1 MIYFLIPFYN
11 EELNLENL
19 YNNLLIKTKSID
31 YCIVFSN
38 DGSTD
43 RSVEIIKSRFQK
55 TNYIIIDNKLN
66 QGPGYAFNEGF
77 KWILSHSKNTNDK
90 IVTIEADS
98 TSDLN
103 ILSDMLNISSL
114 GYDLVL
120 ASVYSQGGGFEKTS
134 FFRKIISAS
143 ANLTF
148 RFIFDIKVQTL
159 SSFYRVYNISLVRR
173 INDKYGNIISQ
184 NGFICMLEILF
195 RAIKVNAKILEVPMT
210 LKSDNRN
217 GKSKLKIFKTS
228 IAYLKFLFKN
238 AFFKN

>member
-143 ANLTF
+143 ANLIF

-159 SSFYRVYNISLVRR
+159 SSFYRVYDISLVRR

-228 IAYLKFLFKN
+228 IAYLKFLLKN
-238 AFFKN
+238 TFVKN

>member
-19 YNNLLIKTKSID
+19 YNNLLIKTKSIN

-143 ANLTF
+143 ANLIF

-159 SSFYRVYNISLVRR
+159 SSFYRVYDISLVRR

-228 IAYLKFLFKN
+228 IAYLKFLLKN
-238 AFFKN
+238 TFVKN

>member
-143 ANLTF
+143 ANLIF

-228 IAYLKFLFKN
+228 IAYLKFLLKN
-238 AFFKN
+238 TFVKN

>member
-143 ANLTF
+143 ANLIF

-159 SSFYRVYNISLVRR
+159 SSFYRVYDISLVRR

>member
-11 EELNLENL
+11 EELNLVNL
-19 YNNLLIKTKSID
+19 YNNLSIKTKSID

-43 RSVEIIKSRFQK
+43 RSVEIIKSTFQK
-55 TNYIIIDNKLN
+55 SNYVIIDNKLN

-103 ILSDMLNISSL
+103 ILSDMLNISYL
-114 GYDLVL
+114 GYNLVL

-159 SSFYRVYNISLVRR
+159 SSFYRVYDISLIRN
-173 INDKYGNIISQ
+173 INEKYGNIITEK
-184 NGFICMLEILF
+184 GFICMLEILI
-195 RAIKVNAKILEVPMT
+195 RSIKLDAKILEVPMV
-210 LKSDNRN
+210 LKSENRIGN
-217 GKSKLKIFKTS
+217 SKLKIIKTS
-228 IAYLKFLFKN
+228 IAYLKFLFSN